1 MLHHKVHKF
10 PNFGVLLPLCPGHY
24 VQLSYICSAFFS
36 HFGAIRF
43 QKLCRKRGLPATA
56 MPVPRDLSSSCGTCV
71 RYEGDALCPADQIP
85 EEVEQIVEV
94 TGDGYVFR
102 YRAADS

>member
-1 MLHHKVHKF
+1 MTCIATF
-10 PNFGVLLPLCPGHY
+10 Y
-24 VQLSYICSAFFS
+24 S

-43 QKLCRKRGLPATA
+43 KRTCDSLGLPANV
-56 MPVPRDLSSSCGTCV
+56 MPVPRNLSSSCGTCV
-71 RYEGDALCPADQIP
+71 RYEGSEISPCDQIP

-94 TGDGYVFR
+94 TPSGYTCR